1 MIRAIARGF
10 GPAQEVVRVERYEAP
25 RPAAGEARV
34 RMTARGI
41 NPSDLV
47 AISGAYASRTELPF
61 VPGFEGVGVVEAVG
75 PGVTGLAAGDRVF
88 PIGSAGAWQEV
99 KVTPARWCFAVPAAL
114 ADEEA
119 ATAYVNPLTA
129 WLMLR
134 ERASV
139 GPGTR
144 LAVNAATSA
153 IGRIIV
159 RMANSLGLEPV
170 ALVRGGGAE
179 RLAGLRLAAVI
190 QDGDPAAPD
199 LIRDATGGRGPDL
212 ALDAVGGEA
221 GRRLALSLA
230 PGGHMIHY
238 GLLSGTPLPGDVRA
252 LRPDVGLEL
261 FWLRSWIHGSRPE
274 RIQAAL
280 DRMAALVREGV
291 AATPIAGRYPLEE
304 VAAALRHD
312 ARPGRDGKIL
322 LTSAP

>member
-1 MIRAIARGF
+1 VIRAIARGF
-10 GPAQEVVRVERYEAP
+10 GPAPEVVRVERYEAR
-25 RPAAGEARV
+25 RPEAGEVRV
-34 RMTARGI
+34 RMTARSI

-47 AISGAYASRTELPF
+47 TISGAYASRTELPF
-61 VPGFEGVGVVEAVG
+61 VPGFEGVGVVESAG
-75 PGVTGLAAGDRVF
+75 PSVTGLAAGDRVF
-88 PIGSAGAWQEV
+88 PIGSAGAWQDL
-99 KVTPARWCFAVPAAL
+99 KVTQARWCFAVPAAL
-114 ADEEA
+114 TDEEA

-139 GPGTR
+139 GAGTR
-144 LAVNAATSA
+144 LAVNAAASA
-153 IGRIIV
+153 IGRILI

-170 ALVRGGGAE
+170 ALVRGGGE

-190 QDGDPAAPD
+190 EEGDPAAAE

-238 GLLSGTPLPGDVRA
+238 GLLSGTPLPQDLRA
-252 LRPDVGLEL
+252 RRPDVRLEL
-261 FWLRSWIHGSRPE
+261 FWLRNWIHEARPE

-280 DRMAALVREGV
+280 DRMAALVREGI
-291 AATPIAGRYPLEE
+291 AATPIARRYPLEE

-312 ARPGRDGKIL
+312 AERGREGKIL
-322 LTSAP
+322 LVSPP